1 MVSQH
6 GLDETTKAKLLLVL
20 LALIWG
26 VSWPI
31 MKIALDEVG
40 VWTLRALG
48 TPSARRRSSP

>member
-1 MVSQH
+1 
-6 GLDETTKAKLLLVL
+6 LDETTKAKLLLVL